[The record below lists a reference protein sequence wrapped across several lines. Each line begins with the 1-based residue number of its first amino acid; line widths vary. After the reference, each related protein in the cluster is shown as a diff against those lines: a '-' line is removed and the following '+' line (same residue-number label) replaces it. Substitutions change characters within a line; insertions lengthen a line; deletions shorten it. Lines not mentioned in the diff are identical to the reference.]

1 MSKFEPI
8 SSIRYYIKS
17 RQKQLSMH
25 GHRSLSLSSSSS
37 FIHETDPKHYIS
49 PESMIVRLC

>member
-1 MSKFEPI
+1 MSKVEPI

-25 GHRSLSLSSSSS
+25 GHRSRSSSS